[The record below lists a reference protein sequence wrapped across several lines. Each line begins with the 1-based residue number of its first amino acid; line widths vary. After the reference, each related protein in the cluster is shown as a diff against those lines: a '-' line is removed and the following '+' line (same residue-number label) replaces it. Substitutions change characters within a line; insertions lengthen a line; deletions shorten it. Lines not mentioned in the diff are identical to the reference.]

1 MKKLMIVMALLVV
14 MPSFAHA
21 ASRHHHENQFQYGEH
36 RNAYFLGG
44 LGIGRSFSTDRE
56 SFVMVL
62 GN

>member
-1 MKKLMIVMALLVV
+1 MKNLMIVMALLVV

-21 ASRHHHENQFQYGEH
+21 ASRHHENQYQYGEH

-44 LGIGRSFSTDRE
+44 LGIERSFSTDRE